1 MSEMQAVRDQ
11 GPAASAGAD
20 AAATSGIF
28 APELHTDWEA
38 LAREIG
44 PGFAAR
50 AAAFD
55 ETDTFVADNYT
66 ELTARRFFSAGVP
79 AELGGGGASHREL
92 CAMLRELAHH
102 CGSTALALSMH
113 THLLAATVWRWRQE
127 QPVEPLLR
135 RIAEEQIVLVSTG
148 ASDWLDSSGTADKV
162 EGGYRVTG
170 RKIFGSGS
178 PAGTLLVTSA
188 VYEDPADGPT
198 VLHFPVPIAAGGVTV
213 LNNWRTLGM
222 RATGSH
228 DVLLDN
234 VFVPEGAVALR
245 RPQGQWHTFFNVV
258 VTVALPLVLS
268 VYVGVAEAASDL
280 AQGIARK
287 KSQGR
292 LDPNLP
298 YLLGEMNN
306 ALVTAQLALQGMV
319 DLCRDYTFEPTVQV
333 ANAVLIRKTIAA
345 NACIQTV
352 EKAFEVVGGGAFF
365 RSVGLERLL
374 RDIHGAQFHPL
385 QEKRQHLFTGR
396 VALGLDPVG

>member
-1 MSEMQAVRDQ
+1 MSSGFKIKGLAVD
-11 GPAASAGAD
+11 AGAD
-20 AAATSGIF
+20 ADDTSGTVVQEF
-28 APELHTDWEA
+28 RTDWVA

-50 AAAFD
+50 AADVD
-55 ETDTFVADNYT
+55 ETDTFVAENYA
-66 ELTARRFFSAGVP
+66 ELNARRFFSAGVP
-79 AELGGGGASHREL
+79 AQLGGGGASHREL

-113 THLLAATVWRWRQE
+113 THLLGATVWRWRQD

-148 ASDWLDSSGTADKV
+148 ASDWLESSGTADRV

-188 VYEDPADGPT
+188 VYDDPADGPT
-198 VLHFPVPIAAGGVTV
+198 VLHFPVPIAAEGVTV

-222 RATGSH
+222 RATGSN
-228 DVLLDN
+228 DVLLEN
-234 VFVPEGAVALR
+234 VFVPEGVVSLR
-245 RPQGQWHTFFNVV
+245 RPRGQWHTFFNVV
-258 VTVALPLVLS
+258 VTVALPLILS

-280 AQGIARK
+280 AGDIARK
-287 KSQGR
+287 KSRNG

-306 ALVTAQLALQGMV
+306 ALVTAQLAVQGMV
-319 DLCRDYTFEPTVQV
+319 DLCDDYTFAPTVET
-333 ANAVLIRKTIAA
+333 ANAVLIRKTVAA
-345 NACIQTV
+345 NACVQTV

-374 RDIHGAQFHPL
+374 RDVHGAQFHPL